1 MGIRDRLELQQR
13 EENEQQ
19 QILEVLS
26 DLHGRLDG
34 IETNQREVVSTTNA
48 STQSIIRI
56 WTELEQMR
64 QLMQPR
70 THSGAS
76 VNESFGKTLT
86 TVANTQ
92 KEILEVLSEARSVK
106 LKLPG
111 GSTITDS
118 DQSAHALMRTMTEQM
133 KGLTETDSKLADEI
147 HRRGTVNI
155 NYEKLAAH
163 LMPRLSEELRAQER
177 AIQAAWADAAAPVLA
192 ELKTSRAAIS
202 ETGAQ
207 INAEVKRV
215 DDQVGKL
222 RGTVIWH
229 TVGQTVAALLPFALA
244 TSVVFGLAQTL
255 WAAFGLH
262 PILQTIWGRFLTA
275 EPWYWKLLI
284 AGGAFAILAVLGGL
298 TYWVGKKLHQF
309 YKGY

>member
-13 EENEQQ
+13 EESEQQ

-34 IETNQREVVSTTNA
+34 IETNQKEVVSTTNA
-48 STQSIIRI
+48 STQSIIQI
-56 WTELEQMR
+56 WTQLEQLR
-64 QLMQPR
+64 QLMPPQP
-70 THSGAS
+70 HSGAS

-92 KEILEVLSEARSVK
+92 KEILEVLSGARVRP
-106 LKLPG
+106 LPG
-111 GSTITDS
+111 GSTITAS
-118 DQSAHALMRTMTEQM
+118 DVSVHALMQSLTEQM
-133 KGLTETDSKLADEI
+133 QGLAGMNSKLADEI
-147 HRRGTVNI
+147 HRKGTVNI
-155 NYEKLAAH
+155 DHEKLAAH
-163 LMPRLSEELRAQER
+163 LMPRLSEELRSQER

-192 ELKTSRAAIS
+192 ELQTSRAAIS

-262 PILQTIWGRFLTA
+262 PILQTIWGSFLTA
-275 EPWYWKLLI
+275 EAWYWKLLI
-284 AGGAFAILAVLGGL
+284 AGGAFGILAVLGGL

>member
-64 QLMQPR
+64 QLMQPLP
-70 THSGAS
+70 HSGAS

-86 TVANTQ
+86 TLANTQ
-92 KEILEVLSEARSVK
+92 KEVLEVLSGAK
-106 LKLPG
+106 NGKLPG

-118 DQSAHALMRTMTEQM
+118 DQSAHALMRILTEQM
-133 KGLTETDSKLADEI
+133 KGLTETDSKLAEEF
-147 HRRGTVNI
+147 RRKRTVNI
-155 NYEKLAAH
+155 NYEKLATH
-163 LMPRLSEELRAQER
+163 LIPGISKELRTQER
-177 AIQAAWADAAAPVLA
+177 AIRVAWADAAAPVLE

-202 ETGAQ
+202 ETGSQ
-207 INAEVKRV
+207 INAEVKRIG
-215 DDQVGKL
+215 DQVGKL
-222 RGTVIWH
+222 RRTVTWH
-229 TVGQTVAALLPFALA
+229 TVGQMGAALMPFALA
-244 TSVVFGLAQTL
+244 TTVVFGMAQTL
-255 WAAFGLH
+255 WAAFGFR
-262 PILQTIWGRFLTA
+262 PILQTLWAWFLCTP
-275 EPWYWKLLI
+275 EWYWKLAIGIGTLLVLATFSWLI
-284 AGGAFAILAVLGGL
+284 VRLGKNL
-298 TYWVGKKLHQF
+298 YEW
-309 YKGY
+309 YRGY